1 MHKESR
7 IGALL
12 FFCPAVRK
20 EIPVGFRSE
29 VLQVGR
35 LVQHVGEIVEEVDA
49 VASAGAGQA
58 YNLPS
63 RLQGN
68 LLICSQPV
76 GLYPSLIFFE
86 LFQDDLLASGSV
98 IVEEEHKARLLAGNH
113 PDVSLLAPLA
123 ILILDKNG
131 MIGLVA
137 VEIRSFLG

>member
-1 MHKESR
+1 M
-7 IGALL
+7 L
-12 FFCPAVRK
+12 PARRTVSV
-20 EIPVGFRSE
+20 P
-29 VLQVGR
+29 
-35 LVQHVGEIVEEVDA
+35 
-49 VASAGAGQA
+49 
-58 YNLPS
+58 
-63 RLQGN
+63 
-68 LLICSQPV
+68 
-76 GLYPSLIFFE
+76 IFFE